1 MFVVLAVALI
11 AFSLLPYG
19 SARSGCEER
28 RKQVCEIEGRK
39 EDLVPPCGDLR
50 NGPWLV
56 TWLAAVRT
64 TED

>member
-1 MFVVLAVALI
+1 MFVALAIALVVFGLVA
-11 AFSLLPYG
+11 YG
-19 SARSGCEER
+19 SARSGCKER
-28 RKQVCEIEGRK
+28 RKQVCEIERRQ